1 MSMPKTKALTLAV
14 IILMVINIAL
24 VGLIWF
30 RPLLMPHPKPHQ
42 ERMQRFMFEQLHL
55 DAEQQKEISRLRKEH
70 IALRRNQERQL
81 AKAREELLDAAFS
94 SSIDSTR
101 INQLLTRIG
110 TAQMALD
117 NGLIEHIWEMQKH
130 MDASQKQE
138 LQKLFGQMMHMRRP
152 QDEGSDH
159 RKRMPT
165 QDKRGMRG
173 RKEPPSRQPQD
184 F

>member
-30 RPLLMPHPKPHQ
+30 RPLLMPHPKPQQ

-70 IALRRNQERQL
+70 I
-81 AKAREELLDAAFS
+81 AFS